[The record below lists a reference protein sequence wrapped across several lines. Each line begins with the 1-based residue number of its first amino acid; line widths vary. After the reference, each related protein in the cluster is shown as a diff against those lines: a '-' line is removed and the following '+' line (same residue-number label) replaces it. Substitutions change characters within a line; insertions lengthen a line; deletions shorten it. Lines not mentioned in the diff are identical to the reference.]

1 MTIQE
6 SRVAS
11 TRIYLASKRP
21 SRIIPTVLATRA
33 EKASEVE
40 ESLMS
45 LVRKLQENSK
55 SRALHR
61 YRQEQPENFTTAS
74 DAVAILEQSVQGFG
88 ANASRLKS
96 RLPGTW
102 TLVLTD
108 ARAVEANAGS
118 ITGLGSLP
126 GARCVKVEVELS
138 PNGKARTVETMKVFG
153 GLLDGQNALIGN
165 WRIVGKAG
173 RTLEV
178 TYASALLMG
187 KATVRADSKAVL
199 QTTYCSDRI
208 RVGRSKG
215 GEFYLFLRN

>member
-1 MTIQE
+1 M
-6 SRVAS
+6 
-11 TRIYLASKRP
+11 
-21 SRIIPTVLATRA
+21 
-33 EKASEVE
+33 
-40 ESLMS
+40 
-45 LVRKLQENSK
+45 
-55 SRALHR
+55 
-61 YRQEQPENFTTAS
+61 
-74 DAVAILEQSVQGFG
+74 
-88 ANASRLKS
+88 
-96 RLPGTW
+96 
-102 TLVLTD
+102 
-108 ARAVEANAGS
+108 
-118 ITGLGSLP
+118 
-126 GARCVKVEVELS
+126 KVEVELS